1 MSFKKNL
8 LKNGI
13 ATLILKG
20 LKIAEQLLL
29 VPFFITAWGAAYY
42 GEWLTLTI
50 IPTVL
55 GLSDLGFGSA
65 ASNAFIL
72 RYASNDRQGAA
83 NMIKSGFRT
92 IHIVVFSGIIFT
104 LLLLFILS
112 YFEVFDKTL
121 VDKRDAII
129 AISFLM
135 VARFLAFY
143 QQLFDAYFKAA
154 RRASLSINLLGVY
167 SGLNLFG
174 GLIVLYF
181 KGNIVSFAFV
191 NFCTAILFVIFYA
204 LIAKRILSS
213 IKEYQGKVYKTD
225 IKLIITKGF
234 GYLLSPIWQAIFFQG
249 TTFVV
254 RIVLGPVAV
263 TIFNTVR
270 TATRAINQANTIVI
284 NSVMPEMQYEIGA
297 NNLTK
302 ARKIFRFSFFSTILI
317 SGIGMILLY
326 FFGLELYVIWTKNQ
340 LSPPVEMW
348 NVFII
353 GILFNA
359 IWWLSGDILLFS
371 NKPFEFTSAAVIIAL
386 LSVLISYVLS
396 MYFGLTGAAL
406 GSLFLDTVLVL
417 YILPKSLKLL
427 GQPIKSII
435 NDTYND
441 FNVVWIKLM
450 NSIKSNK

>member
-1 MSFKKNL
+1 MSFKKSL
-8 LKNGI
+8 LKNGV

-20 LKIAEQLLL
+20 LKIAQQLLL

-65 ASNAFIL
+65 AANAFIL

-92 IHIVVFSGIIFT
+92 IHIVVFSGIIFS

-112 YFEVFDKTL
+112 YFEVFDKIL
-121 VDKRDAII
+121 IDKRDAII

-143 QQLFDAYFKAA
+143 QQLFDAFFKAA
-154 RRASLSINLLGVY
+154 RKASLSINLLGVY
-167 SGLNLFG
+167 SGLNLIG
-174 GLIVLYF
+174 GILVLYL

-191 NFCTAILFVIFYA
+191 NFSTAILFVIFYA
-204 LIAKRILSS
+204 LIAKRILPS
-213 IKEYQGKVYKTD
+213 IKDYQGKVYNTD
-225 IKLIITKGF
+225 IRLIMTKGF

-297 NNLTK
+297 KNLTK
-302 ARKIFRFSFFSTILI
+302 ARKIFRFSFFSTVLI
-317 SGIGMILLY
+317 SVIGMILLY
-326 FFGLELYVIWTKNQ
+326 FFGIQFYEIWTKNEI
-340 LSPPVEMW
+340 SPPVVMW

-371 NKPFEFTSAAVIIAL
+371 NKPFVFTSAAVIIAL
-386 LSVLISYVLS
+386 FSVFISYVLS
-396 MYFGLTGAAL
+396 IYFGLTGAAL
-406 GSLFLDTVLVL
+406 GGLFLDTALVI

-427 GQPIKSII
+427 GQPMKSII
-435 NDTYND
+435 YETYID
-441 FNVVWIKLM
+441 FNEFWIKLI
-450 NSIKSNK
+450 NTTKSNK